1 MSSDLRWPSE
11 ATVPT
16 APTTSGVVCRQV
28 TSATE
33 RAEHHTIRRQV
44 FVDEQAI
51 FTDSDLDDRDRNGSA
66 LAINGYCDGIAAGTV
81 RLFLLDEASRVWQG
95 DRLAVLDAYR
105 LRGLGG
111 PLVNAAVATAAVQ
124 GGTVMSAHIQPK
136 NVRFFQRLG
145 WQIQGGREI
154 YAGLVHQPMAI
165 VLPAPVEANAT
176 LERLAAGISAR
187 GL

>member
-11 ATVPT
+11 ATVPA
-16 APTTSGVVCRQV
+16 APAHSGVVCRRV
-28 TSATE
+28 TSAAD
-33 RAEHHTIRRQV
+33 RAEHHGIRRQV

-51 FTDSDLDDRDRNGSA
+51 FADSDLDAHDQDGSA

-81 RLFLLDEASRVWQG
+81 RLFVLDEASRLWQG

-111 PLVNAAVATAAVQ
+111 PLVNAAVATAAVV
-124 GGTVMSAHIQPK
+124 GGSVMSAHIQPA

-145 WQIQGGREI
+145 WQLQGGREI

-165 VLPAPVEANAT
+165 VLPDPVEASAT
-176 LERLAAGISAR
+176 LTRLAAGINVR
-187 GL
+187 DL